1 MKDFWQFFLP
11 AMTCFVVM
19 AGCGGLPAMPPREP
33 IAFDYAPTTEAAPG
47 SAEVTFVVIGAQ
59 LAKPAQQNAA
69 QVPFNVQVPLFDDF
83 ANTMTN
89 DFMEV
94 LNARGFGVT
103 GPFKTYSEVIHP
115 VKEGNDL
122 LLTAEV
128 NFITNT
134 RNIRIGKRTAVM
146 SSNCFSPSTT
156 IHYALVGSVSV
167 MCDVKLVLS
176 ECLTNEPMWTKNVT
190 LEPFE
195 VAMDSTYPFYTDSS
209 LVTLAAQYGKIQGAS
224 LVSIPQD
231 TFNTSVFPNC
241 PIGVFLEKDNK
252 FHSDLGRALK
262 MQYKEALNVV
272 YTYLDPREMT
282 IVKNQ
287 AVELRKRKVY

>member
-1 MKDFWQFFLP
+1 MRDFCQFFL
-11 AMTCFVVM
+11 TVM
-19 AGCGGLPAMPPREP
+19 ICLAVFAGCGLPAMPPREP
-33 IAFDYAPTTEAAPG
+33 ITFDYAPTAEAAAG
-47 SAEVTFVVIGAQ
+47 SAEVTFVVVGAQ
-59 LAKPAQQNAA
+59 LAKPAQQSPA
-69 QVPFNVQVPLFDDF
+69 QALFNVQVPLFDDF

-89 DFMEV
+89 DFLEV
-94 LNARGFGVT
+94 LNARGYGVT
-103 GPFKTYSEVIHP
+103 GPFKTYGEVIHP

-134 RNIRIGKRTAVM
+134 RNIRIGELHHDG
-146 SSNCFSPSTT
+146 NLNP
-156 IHYALVGSVSV
+156 HYTLVGSVSV
-167 MCDVKLVLS
+167 ICDVKLVLS

-195 VAMDSTYPFYTDSS
+195 VVMNSTYPFYTAGS
-209 LVTLAAQYGKIQGAS
+209 LTTLAAQYGKIPVEG
-224 LVSIPQD
+224 LNSISHD
-231 TFNTSVFPNC
+231 MYNTRVFPNC

-262 MQYKEALNVV
+262 RQYKEVLGVV
-272 YTYLDPREMT
+272 YTYLDPREMA

-287 AVELRKRKVY
+287 AMELRKRKVY

>member
-1 MKDFWQFFLP
+1 MRDFWKFFL
-11 AMTCFVVM
+11 ATVICLVVI
-19 AGCGGLPAMPPREP
+19 AGCGLPAMPPREP
-33 IAFDYAPTTEAAPG
+33 ITFDYAPTAEAAPG
-47 SAEVTFVVIGAQ
+47 SAEVAIVVVGAQ
-59 LAKPAQQNAA
+59 VAKPAQQNPA
-69 QVPFNVQVPLFDDF
+69 QALFNVQVPLFDDF

-94 LNARGFGVT
+94 LNARGYGVT
-103 GPFKTYSEVIHP
+103 GPYKTYGEIIHP

-134 RNIRIGKRTAVM
+134 RNVRIGELHHDG
-146 SSNCFSPSTT
+146 NLNP
-156 IHYALVGSVSV
+156 HYTLAGSVSV
-167 MCDVKLVLS
+167 TCDVKLVLS

-190 LEPFE
+190 LDPFT
-195 VAMDSTYPFYTDSS
+195 VAMDSTYPFYTAGS
-209 LVTLAAQYGKIQGAS
+209 LTMLAGQYGKLPVEQM
-224 LVSIPQD
+224 VSIDHD
-231 TFNTSVFPNC
+231 TYNTRVFPNC
-241 PIGVFLEKDNK
+241 PIGVFLERDNK

-262 MQYKEALNVV
+262 RQYKEALGVV

>member
-1 MKDFWQFFLP
+1 MRNFCQFFLA
-11 AMTCFVVM
+11 AMTCFVVIV
-19 AGCGGLPAMPPREP
+19 GCGLPAMPPREP
-33 IAFDYAPTTEAAPG
+33 ISFDYTPETEAAPG
-47 SAEVTFVVIGAQ
+47 SADVTFVVVGAQ
-59 LAKPAQQNAA
+59 LAKPAQQTAA
-69 QVPFNVQVPLFDDF
+69 QGLFNVQTPLFDDF

-94 LNARGFGVT
+94 LNARGYGVT
-103 GPFKTYSEVIHP
+103 GPFKTYGEIIHP

-134 RNIRIGKRTAVM
+134 RNIQIGEVHIGK
-146 SSNCFSPSTT
+146 SLSDTT
-156 IHYALVGSVSV
+156 RYYTLVGSVNV
-167 MCDVKLVLS
+167 VCDVKLVLS

-190 LEPFE
+190 LDPFK
-195 VAMDSTYPFYTDSS
+195 VTMDSAYPFYSAGD
-209 LVTLAAQYGKIQGAS
+209 LIALAAQYGQ
-224 LVSIPQD
+224 VSAVAGGSISQD
-231 TFNTSVFPNC
+231 TFNTRVFPKC

-262 MQYKEALNVV
+262 MKYKEVLGVV
-272 YTYLDPREMT
+272 YTYLDPREMV

-287 AVELRKRKVY
+287 AMELRKRKVY

>member
-1 MKDFWQFFLP
+1 MRDFWQFFL
-11 AMTCFVVM
+11 AAVICLVVL
-19 AGCGGLPAMPPREP
+19 AGCGLPAMPPREP
-33 IAFDYAPTTEAAPG
+33 ITFDYAPPAEAAPG
-47 SAEVTFVVIGAQ
+47 SADVTFVVVGAQ
-59 LAKPAQQNAA
+59 VAKPAQQNAA
-69 QVPFNVQVPLFDDF
+69 LALLNVQTPLFDDF

-103 GPFKTYSEVIHP
+103 GPFKTYGEVIHP

-128 NFITNT
+128 NFIADTK
-134 RNIRIGKRTAVM
+134 NIRLGKRYSGNRLTL
-146 SSNCFSPSTT
+146 T
-156 IHYALVGSVSV
+156 GSASV
-167 MCDVKLVLS
+167 ICDVKLVLS
-176 ECLTNEPMWTKNVT
+176 ECLTNEPMWAKNIT
-190 LEPFE
+190 LDAFT
-195 VAMDSTYPFYTDSS
+195 VKMDSLYPFYTGAGLAS
-209 LVTLAAQYGKIQGAS
+209 LAAQYGKI
-224 LVSIPQD
+224 SIEGLAAIDVD
-231 TFNTSVFPNC
+231 TYHTRVFPNC

-262 MQYKEALNVV
+262 MKYKEVLRVV

-287 AVELRKRKVY
+287 AMELRKRKVY